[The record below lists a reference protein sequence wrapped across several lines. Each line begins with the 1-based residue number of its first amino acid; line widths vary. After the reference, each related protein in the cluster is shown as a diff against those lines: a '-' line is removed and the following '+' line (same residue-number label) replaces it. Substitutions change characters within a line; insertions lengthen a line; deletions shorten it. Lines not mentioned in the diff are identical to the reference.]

1 MSKALTRVEPR
12 HATKLTLSQEQKNM
26 STMDKVTTILAW
38 IVVVPLTTMIMGALL
53 PIAATLVAATIA
65 MGVINVILATDID
78 GPSGTCTSGW
88 SD

>member
-1 MSKALTRVEPR
+1 
-12 HATKLTLSQEQKNM
+12 M